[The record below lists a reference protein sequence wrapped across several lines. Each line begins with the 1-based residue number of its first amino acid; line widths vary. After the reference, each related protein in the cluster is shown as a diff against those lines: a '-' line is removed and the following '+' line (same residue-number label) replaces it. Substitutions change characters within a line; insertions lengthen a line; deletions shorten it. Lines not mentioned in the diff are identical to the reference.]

1 LPRDIVDLRTYLNR
15 NFAFG
20 SFFTFVV
27 GIGMYGTTY
36 FTWPRPTGSR
46 LALAGMSGLTE

>member
-36 FTWPRPTGSR
+36 LHGRGRQDPVSR
-46 LALAGMSGLTE
+46 LQECRV